1 MNLESKQTRYRPN
14 TFVLT
19 ILIPCLV
26 LLWSCGGGGGSS
38 SDDSS
43 SSSGALTFRIV
54 YHHPEDHLQREAAV
68 IDCAGEGVAT
78 IEAVVYDEENGFL
91 QNGGPWDCVA
101 GQGTITSVPAGSS
114 RTIVILG
121 KDSNGDIV
129 FRGHKSGVD
138 VEADRDNDAGTIDC
152 IAFVPSLRAPADGS
166 VVNGDVI
173 GLAWDAVAGA
183 ADYRVKVSENSD
195 LTDCIIDATATAENF
210 GPEGLSNSQTYYWQ
224 VAATDSYHNTGIGSP
239 IWSFTV
245 DASHPNTVPVASI
258 TSPAQDSVFTT
269 DDTITFSGNGSDAED
284 GDLSGASLVW
294 RSNLDGLIGTGE
306 TCTSDTLS
314 AGIHQITLTATDSE
328 GATGTQSVTIA
339 VNDLGPHGIM
349 FLDSLGDVGMHSSL
363 GVEDGRIFI
372 AYYDETNSN
381 LKVARSLNDGYDWS
395 FTSIVSGSDAG
406 RGSSVA
412 LDGENVF
419 ISTTMTNRIGIAV
432 SSNSGDTWNTLP
444 ILPDNPVTSNASY
457 DEYATS
463 IDVDGQNI
471 YISFLSY
478 NVCLMQILKSPY
490 SANAW
495 EIIQISA
502 PPDDMENGYYSSIH
516 EHQGMLYISHASYLH
531 DNIYLTRLS
540 NTLSEPVTRLV
551 DQIGAVNGG
560 RGYTTSAVR
569 QVGSATTVYIAYY
582 DQSDG
587 NLDLKFARSVN
598 NGDNFS
604 LSTIDASS
612 DIIGKY
618 PSMAITGNTI
628 LVAYYDESNG
638 NLKLARSFDQGM
650 GWDIQIV
657 DDATDNVG
665 RFASLAADGQK
676 VYISY
681 YDETNRDLKFAK
693 SVDGGA
699 TWR

>member
-1 MNLESKQTRYRPN
+1 MV
-14 TFVLT
+14 FT
-19 ILIPCLV
+19 ILIACLV
-26 LLWSCGGGGGSS
+26 LLWSCGGGGSSS

-54 YHHPEDHLQREAAV
+54 YHHPEDRLQPKAAV

-78 IEAVVYDEENGFL
+78 IEAVVYDADDEFL
-91 QNGGPWDCVA
+91 QNGGPWDCAA

-121 KDSNGDIV
+121 KDSNGDVV
-129 FRGHKSGVD
+129 FRGYKSGVD

-152 IAFVPSLRAPADGS
+152 TAFVPSLRAPADGS
-166 VVNGDVI
+166 VVNGDVV

-183 ADYRVKVSENSD
+183 AEYRVRISENSD
-195 LTDCIIDATATAENF
+195 LTDCIIDATATTENF
-210 GPEGLSNSQTYYWQ
+210 GPAGLSNSQTYYWQ
-224 VAATDSYHNTGIGSP
+224 VAATDCYHHTGIGSQ
-239 IWSFTV
+239 IRSFTV
-245 DASHPNTVPVASI
+245 NASHPNTLPVASI
-258 TSPAQDSVFTT
+258 TSPAQDSIFTM
-269 DDTITFSGNGSDAED
+269 DDMITFSGSGSDAED
-284 GDLSGASLVW
+284 GELSGTALVW
-294 RSNLDGLIGTGE
+294 RSDLDGLIGTGE
-306 TCTSDTLS
+306 TCTTDTLN

-328 GATGTQSVTIA
+328 GATGTQSVTIS

-349 FLDSLGDVGMHSSL
+349 FLDSIGDVGTHSSL
-363 GVEDGRIFI
+363 TVEDGSIFI
-372 AYYDETNSN
+372 AYFDETNRN

-395 FTSIVSGSDAG
+395 ISTILAGGDAG
-406 RGSSVA
+406 QGSSVA

-419 ISTTMTNRIGIAV
+419 ISTTIADRIGISA
-432 SSNSGDTWNTLP
+432 SNDSGDTWNTST
-444 ILPDNPVTSNASY
+444 ILPNLPVTGNADY

-463 IDVDGQNI
+463 IDLDGQNI
-471 YISFLSY
+471 YISFLTDD
-478 NVCLMQILKSPY
+478 VCEMQILTSPY
-490 SANAW
+490 SANDW
-495 EIIQISA
+495 QITTIST
-502 PPDDMENGYYSSIH
+502 PPEDGENGYYSSIH
-516 EHQGMLYISHASYLH
+516 EHQGMLYVSHSSYLTS
-531 DNIYLTRLS
+531 NVYLTRLT
-540 NTLSEPVTRLV
+540 NTLTDPVTRLV
-551 DQIGAVNGG
+551 DQIGAVYAG

-569 QVGSATTVYIAYY
+569 QVGTTTTVFIAYF
-582 DQSDG
+582 DQSEG

-612 DIIGKY
+612 DSIGKY
-618 PSMAITGNTI
+618 PSMDISGDTI
-628 LVAYYDESNG
+628 LIAYYDETNG

-650 GWDIQIV
+650 GWDIRIV